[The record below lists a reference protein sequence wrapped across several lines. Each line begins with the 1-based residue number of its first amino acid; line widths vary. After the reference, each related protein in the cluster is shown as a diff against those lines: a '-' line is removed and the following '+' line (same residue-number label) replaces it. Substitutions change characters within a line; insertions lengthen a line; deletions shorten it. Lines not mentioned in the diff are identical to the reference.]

1 MRSRR
6 LLVLGGLIAAA
17 LVWLFL
23 ALPRERAV
31 PSASKPP
38 AAAALRSSA
47 SPPQR
52 RVMAREAQAEV
63 PPAPVELPPE
73 LPPSVPVAPLPEPS
87 NEPPP
92 PKSPPAPID
101 AQHAT
106 DLFATLLAQQ
116 ETSSDESDAMAPTWQ
131 LFREESMDAS
141 WAPVLA
147 DEIRRSLRHWI
158 DTLPES
164 VRPHVAIVNVECR
177 TTLCQIL
184 IADNGLDTLELRG
197 AMAQD
202 WMQGSNFLFGEPWWN
217 EGGFIGKSMQT
228 TFRDGHALIVTYLT
242 RTAAPGGD

>member
-23 ALPRERAV
+23 ALPRERALPSKPVAAAV
-31 PSASKPP
+31 PS
-38 AAAALRSSA
+38 RSTA
-47 SPPQR
+47 SPPR
-52 RVMAREAQAEV
+52 RMTMRREAQAE
-63 PPAPVELPPE
+63 APELAEPPPE
-73 LPPSVPVAPLPEPS
+73 LPPTVPMAPLQEPS
-87 NEPPP
+87 NDA
-92 PKSPPAPID
+92 PPAPAPPPID
-101 AQHAT
+101 ARRAT
-106 DLFATLLAQQ
+106 DLFAALLAKQ
-116 ETSSDESDAMAPTWQ
+116 EADGDEGDVDAKAWQ

-141 WAPVLA
+141 WAPVLT

-202 WMQGSNFLFGEPWWN
+202 WMHGSDFLRGEPWWN
-217 EGGFIGKSMQT
+217 EGGFIGKSMT
-228 TFRDGHALIVTYLT
+228 SWESDGHALIVTYLT